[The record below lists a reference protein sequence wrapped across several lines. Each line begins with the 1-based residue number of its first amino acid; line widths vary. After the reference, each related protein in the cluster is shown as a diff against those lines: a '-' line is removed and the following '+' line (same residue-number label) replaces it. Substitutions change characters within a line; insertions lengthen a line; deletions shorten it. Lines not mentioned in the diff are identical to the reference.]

1 MGTRS
6 LTKFIETYKHE
17 GKQKKQTI
25 AVMYRQYDGYPEG
38 HGTELAD
45 FIKTRKLV
53 NGYGADKEV
62 FNGMGCCAAQVVA
75 HFKQGVGGFYLYP
88 SNTTDAGQDY
98 NYTIEGNSDTGEL
111 TLSCYAC
118 YGKRPKLLFKG
129 NPNDFA
135 AFVEKQKEEA

>member
-6 LTKFIETYKHE
+6 LTKFIEKAKVD
-17 GKQKKQTI
+17 GKEKKQTI
-25 AVMYRQYDGYPEG
+25 MVMYRQFDGYPEG

-45 FIKTRKLV
+45 FLKDRKLV
-53 NGYGADKEV
+53 NGYGADKNV

-75 HFKQGVGGFYLYP
+75 HFKKGVGGFYIYP

-98 NYTIEGNSDTGEL
+98 NYTVEGNFETGEL
-111 TLSCYAC
+111 TLSCYEA

-129 NPNDFA
+129 DPKDFA
-135 AFVEKQKEEA
+135 AFVESQKEK